1 MMLNRSLQST
11 FAVALLFLAIAVLG
25 AAAAAPYIQLARI
38 DSEIADQE
46 AELTKLRRDHAD
58 EASLREENANL
69 ISSGQSATLLLEGET
84 IGIAGA
90 TLQRLIADL
99 VVAHNGTASS
109 LQVLPPA
116 TEDDLVRISLSLS
129 LSVGIDGLQG
139 FLHAL
144 ETGQPLI
151 FIDDIRVRSGQSEFS
166 VPDPH
171 LLGPL
176 DVTLQ
181 VSAFAAKKE
190 QTQ

>member
-1 MMLNRSLQST
+1 MTLTRSLQST
-11 FAVALLFLAIAVLG
+11 LAVALLFLTIAVLG
-25 AAAAAPYIQLARI
+25 ATAALPFIQLTRVE
-38 DSEIADQE
+38 SEITDQQSQ
-46 AELTKLRRDHAD
+46 LTKLHRDHAD
-58 EASLREENANL
+58 EASLRKENENL
-69 ISSGQSATLLLEGET
+69 ITSGQSATLLLEGET

-109 LQVLPPA
+109 LQILPPA
-116 TEDDLVRISLSLS
+116 TEDDFVRISLSLS
-129 LSVGIDGLQG
+129 LSTDIDGLQG
-139 FLHAL
+139 FIHAL
-144 ETGQPLI
+144 ETGQPLM
-151 FIDDIRVRSGQSEFS
+151 FIDDIRIRSGQSEFT

-190 QTQ
+190 PTK

>member
-38 DSEIADQE
+38 DSEIAAQE

>member
-11 FAVALLFLAIAVLG
+11 LAVVLLFLAIAVLG

-38 DSEIADQE
+38 DSEFAAQE
-46 AELTKLRRDHAD
+46 AELTKLRRNHAD
-58 EASLREENANL
+58 EASLRAENENL

-181 VSAFAAKKE
+181 VSAFAPKKE

>member
-11 FAVALLFLAIAVLG
+11 IAVALLFLAIAVLG

-38 DSEIADQE
+38 DSEIAAQE

>member
-1 MMLNRSLQST
+1 MTLNHSLQST
-11 FAVALLFLAIAVLG
+11 FAVALLFFAVAALG
-25 AAAAAPYIQLARI
+25 ATAAVPYIQLAHI
-38 DSEIADQE
+38 DSEIANQQS
-46 AELTKLRRDHAD
+46 ELMRLGRDHAD
-58 EASLREENANL
+58 EATLRQENESLM
-69 ISSGQSATLLLEGET
+69 SSGQSATLLLEGET

-129 LSVGIDGLQG
+129 LSVDINGLQG

-151 FIDDIRVRSGQSEFS
+151 FIDDIRVRSGQSEFA

>member
-11 FAVALLFLAIAVLG
+11 LAVVLLFLAIAVLG
-25 AAAAAPYIQLARI
+25 ATAAAPYIQLARI
-38 DSEIADQE
+38 DSEFAAQE
-46 AELTKLRRDHAD
+46 AELTKLRRNHAD
-58 EASLREENANL
+58 EASLRAENENL

-181 VSAFAAKKE
+181 VSAFAPKKE